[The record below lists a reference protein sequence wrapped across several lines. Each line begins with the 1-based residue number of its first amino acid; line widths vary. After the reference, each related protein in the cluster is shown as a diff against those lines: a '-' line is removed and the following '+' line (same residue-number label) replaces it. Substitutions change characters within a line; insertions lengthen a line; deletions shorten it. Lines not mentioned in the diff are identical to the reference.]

1 MRIERL
7 TVLRYMGCG
16 ALLLGFVPPLA
27 LCAALFGHA
36 PAENLPRIGW
46 LLLCGLCAFAF
57 NGLLR
62 RKASLTPILRLACLF
77 AAALALS
84 CGVFLLTPDRWER
97 LPLGALLFF
106 GCLWGARFSHR
117 NFSDMLEGHTFWKML
132 ALYGAFLP
140 IPAVINHF
148 FPMVY
153 SQLLNALSFF
163 VFAAVYLLLHNQAN
177 IDSLTASRHYS
188 FKFLPKRIRIYNIIL
203 VVSILLL
210 IAGLFAL
217 TYLNMP
223 DLSDALRRFKEWFI
237 SLFSGVPPPAEES
250 HGLAAGN
257 DMGDVLSQLDDTE
270 GVSIP
275 WLGDFIKALFTGV
288 LLVGSTAVIL
298 YNRSSI
304 AWTLRQLWQQLC
316 ELIAGLFQRVPSLKL
331 RREETADYT
340 DYDQSVS
347 AERAESSR
355 APSRLR
361 QWKREVKRYQRMAD
375 SPEKYRKGYGLA
387 VEGLSLCGAA
397 VSEADTPLEIA
408 GKASAFLGQDGF
420 PEATE
425 FFDLLQ
431 YGGRSYQPGRT
442 SLLDRM
448 LSELAAFQKKS
459 RYSQRS

>member
-27 LCAALFGHA
+27 LCAALFGRA
-36 PAENLPRIGW
+36 PLENLPRIGW

-62 RKASLTPILRLACLF
+62 RKTSFTPILRLICLF
-77 AAALALS
+77 AAALVLS
-84 CGVFLLTPDRWER
+84 CGVFLLTPNRWER
-97 LPLGALLFF
+97 LLLGALLFF

-117 NFSDMLEGHTFWKML
+117 DFSDMLEGHTFWKML
-132 ALYGAFLP
+132 TLYGAFLFV
-140 IPAVINHF
+140 PAIINHF
-148 FPMVY
+148 FPIVY
-153 SQLLNALSFF
+153 SQLLNTCCFF
-163 VFAAVYLLLHNQAN
+163 AFAAVYLLLHNQAN

-203 VVSILLL
+203 VVIILLL

-217 TYLNMP
+217 AYLNMP
-223 DLSDALRRFKEWFI
+223 DLSDALRRFKEWVA
-237 SLFSGVPPPAEES
+237 SLFSGVPPPVERPPEIIAE
-250 HGLAAGN
+250 N
-257 DMGDVLSQLDDTE
+257 NMGDVLSQLDDTE
-270 GVSIP
+270 GGGIP
-275 WLGDFIKALFTGV
+275 WLGDFIKVLFTGV
-288 LLVGSTAVIL
+288 AIIGTAAVIFF
-298 YNRSSI
+298 NRSSI
-304 AWTLRQLWQQLC
+304 AWALRQLWQQLC
-316 ELIAGLFQRVPSLKL
+316 ELIAGLFQHVPSLRL
-331 RREETADYT
+331 HREETADYT

-347 AERAESSR
+347 MEKAESSR

-375 SPEKYRKGYGLA
+375 SPEKYRRGYGLA
-387 VEGLSLCGAA
+387 VEGLSLCGAP

-408 GKASAFLGQDGF
+408 GKASAFFEQDGF

-448 LSELAAFQKKS
+448 LSELAALQKKS
-459 RYSQRS
+459 R